1 MISNNQYQGVT
12 SFSNAFFYILSVDFS
27 GAVSRFPLNLLRRT
41 PPQKDTVAI
50 GARAISIQQHLK
62 LITKS

>member
-27 GAVSRFPLNLLRRT
+27 GAVSRFP
-41 PPQKDTVAI
+41 
-50 GARAISIQQHLK
+50 IQSFAANTA
-62 LITKS
+62 TKGFPLQSGLGQSVSNNI